1 MGQGNMNLPAL
12 DQNCIFFSS
21 SEIISFHTG
30 KYMADL
36 IYLHIGKLFKLLSHR
51 KLLIKLERIGNT
63 YENHK
68 L

>member
-1 MGQGNMNLPAL
+1 
-12 DQNCIFFSS
+12 
-21 SEIISFHTG
+21 
-30 KYMADL
+30 MADL

-63 YENHK
+63 YENRK